1 MKTEGRRSEVA
12 WLHLYAQEA
21 WHEPAYIVAN
31 RFGLQRLLEA
41 LKAALASEGESK
53 TTKETFVSG
62 DGEGYALHI
71 QPVDDPKAWE
81 RLALPYVGEEAKE
94 RRRDALWPWAIQEA
108 KHESDGL
115 KDKSV
120 SGRGERAGACDHPP
134 YRARLDHLLHR
145 DHGGRGERARR

>member
-1 MKTEGRRSEVA
+1 LSPSPTTALLPYTTLFRS
-12 WLHLYAQEA
+12 
-21 WHEPAYIVAN
+21 
-31 RFGLQRLLEA
+31 
-41 LKAALASEGESK
+41 SK

-94 RRRDALWPWAIQEA
+94 RRRDVLWPWAIREA

-115 KDKSV
+115 KEDRKST
-120 SGRGERAGACDHPP
+120 
-134 YRARLDHLLHR
+134 RLNSSHVKISY
-145 DHGGRGERARR
+145 A